1 MHILYIHQYF
11 STRSGS
17 TGTRSF
23 EFARRWVRQGHRV
36 TMLTGMV
43 DLSGREGAG
52 GWLSRNEIEGIE
64 VLRVRAP
71 YSNRMGFA
79 RRVLA
84 FAHFMLAATW
94 AGLFKSGRI
103 DGVLATSTPLTVG
116 IPGRIVSLLRRV
128 PFVFEIRDLWPQA
141 PIELG
146 ALRQP
151 LLVAV
156 ARGLERRLY
165 RVADHVVTLSP
176 GMHDALVAMDVPENK
191 LSMIPNCSDCDLFQP
206 GPADAD
212 LIAQHGTEVRF
223 VLIYA
228 GAMGRANGLES
239 VVDTAAIL
247 LERGETRPLFLLVGD
262 GMERPTLETRIASL
276 GLDNVRLI
284 APMPKSELARFLRL
298 SDVIL
303 TFFAPYPVLT
313 TCSPNK
319 MFDGLALGRPI
330 LTNFGGW
337 TQQVLQDAEA
347 GVAVPSDDPSDLADA
362 VVALAADPDRLAIM
376 GANARRL
383 AEERF
388 SRDLLSDQM
397 LEVLRRTIEGER
409 V

>member
-43 DLSGREGAG
+43 DLSGRDGAG
-52 GWLSRNEIEGIE
+52 GWLSREQIEGFE

-84 FAHFMLAATW
+84 FVHFMLAATW
-94 AGLFKSGRI
+94 AGLFKAGGI

-116 IPGRIVSLLRRV
+116 IPGRIISLLRRV

-151 LLVAV
+151 LLIAL

-165 RVADHVVTLSP
+165 RVADHIVTLSP
-176 GMHDALVAMDVPENK
+176 GMHDALVALGVPEHK

-206 GPADAD
+206 GPPEADPVA
-212 LIAQHGTEVRF
+212 IHGTDGRF

-228 GAMGRANGLES
+228 GAMGRANGLNS
-239 VVDTAAIL
+239 VVDTAAVL
-247 LERGETRPLFLLVGD
+247 LERGETRPLFLLIGD
-262 GMERPTLETRIASL
+262 GMARPALETRIASL

-284 APMPKSELARFLRL
+284 DPMPKSELARFLRL

-319 MFDGLALGRPI
+319 LFDGLALGRPI

-337 TQQVLQDAEA
+337 TQQVLHDAGA
-347 GVAVPSDDPSDLADA
+347 GVSVPSDDPCELADA
-362 VVALAADPDRLAIM
+362 VMALATDPDHLAIM

-397 LEVLRRTIEGER
+397 LDVMRRAIAGER
-409 V
+409 A